1 LEAGLPSYSPFPP
14 RAEGA
19 EPKRGLIQ
27 PVTSVSHYEVT
38 AYSEL
43 SLTPL
48 IEAAVSSLARLSK
61 EKNVVSA

>member
-1 LEAGLPSYSPFPP
+1 
-14 RAEGA
+14 
-19 EPKRGLIQ
+19 
-27 PVTSVSHYEVT
+27 VSHYEVT
-38 AYSEL
+38 DYSEL